1 MFLTIIIWVIDMV
14 LVIILALIAIISM
27 FICIFKFPSL
37 KIGRFSIDT
46 FYLPILLIALILL
59 IFPTFDKSELFEVL
73 FSNSPLNPLKI
84 LVLFTCVSLLS
95 IALDETGFFNYIASI
110 FINKYKASQFKLF
123 IVLYILISIL
133 TVFTSNDIVILT
145 FTPFILYFSRKGNIN
160 PIPYLVMEFVAAN
173 TYSVLLSIGNP
184 TNIYLA
190 SAFNISF
197 LDYFIKMII
206 PGLFV
211 GFATFIA
218 IILLFKKELKKPI
231 STFEIE
237 AAKLKNK
244 PLCIICGIHLFATTI
259 LLAISSYIN
268 LEMWLICLIFAA
280 SLLIIL
286 LAYSLKTKSYYY
298 VKSTIKRIPYSLIPF
313 ILSMFTIIMAL
324 NSYDVFKYIYNGFN
338 AISNSFTEPII
349 YLTTSTLACNIVNN
363 IPMTLA
369 YGSILANTSNIEL
382 VYATILGSN
391 IGALLTPVG
400 ALAGIM
406 WFRILKVN
414 NVDYSFKAFLK
425 NGLIITAFALA
436 AGILAFIII

>member
-1 MFLTIIIWVIDMV
+1 M
-14 LVIILALIAIISM
+14 M

-37 KIGRFSIDT
+37 KIGKFYIDT
-46 FYLPILLIALILL
+46 FYLPILLVAIVLL
-59 IFPTFDKSELFEVL
+59 VFPIFDKTEFFNIL
-73 FSNSPLNPLKI
+73 FSNSSLNPLKI
-84 LVLFTCVSLLS
+84 LVLFICVSVLS

-145 FTPFILYFSRKGNIN
+145 FTPFILYFSKKGNIN

-190 SAFNISF
+190 SAFNIAF
-197 LDYFIKMII
+197 IDYFIKMCI
-206 PGLFV
+206 PGLLV
-211 GFATFIA
+211 GLATFLA
-218 IILLFKKELKKPI
+218 LFLLFKKELKKPI
-231 STFEIE
+231 SIFEIE
-237 AAKLKNK
+237 QAKLKNK
-244 PLCIICGIHLFATTI
+244 PLCIICGIHLFTTTL

-268 LEMWLICLIFAA
+268 LEMWLICLIFAS
-280 SLLIIL
+280 SLLLIL
-286 LAYSLKTKSYYY
+286 LVYSIKKRSYYY
-298 VKSTIKRIPYSLIPF
+298 ISSTIRRVPYSLAPF

-324 NSYDVFKYIYNGFN
+324 DSYNVFKYIYDGFSYV
-338 AISNSFTEPII
+338 SNEFTEPII
-349 YLTTSTLACNIVNN
+349 YLITSTLSCNILNN

-369 YGSILANTSNIEL
+369 YGSILSNTENIKL

-406 WFRILKVN
+406 WLRILKAN

-425 NGLIITAFALA
+425 NGLLITGFAII
-436 AGILAFIII
+436 AGIIGIMII